1 MGSKKNNNLYSDQT
15 SSNNQFSYANHEIR
29 SIPNSRGEI
38 STAQNNRS
46 MNKER
51 YDLNAYER
59 FSSKDSEHSII
70 NDNKLFLGILLFIN
84 PSQIN
89 LKHRAQYTQNCLFPQ
104 AECKN

>member
-1 MGSKKNNNLYSDQT
+1 
-15 SSNNQFSYANHEIR
+15 
-29 SIPNSRGEI
+29 
-38 STAQNNRS
+38 

-70 NDNKLFLGILLFIN
+70 NDNKLFLGILLFMN
-84 PSQIN
+84 PSQNN
-89 LKHRAQYTQNCLFPQ
+89 LKHRAQHTQNCLFPQ